1 MSSDSPPVANPD
13 SVADGEP
20 VIRARDLGKIYQL
33 YDKPADRLKQA
44 FLWGRKQFY
53 REFWAVRGVSFDV
66 QRGEVMGLIGRNGS
80 GKSTLLQLV
89 CGILQPS
96 AGSVEIRGRAAAL
109 LELGSGFNPDF
120 TGRENVYLNASIL
133 GLTRREIDERF
144 DRIVRF
150 AEIGEFLDQPVKTYS
165 SGMVVRL
172 AFAIAVH
179 VDADVLVVD
188 EALSVG
194 DAPFQFKC
202 LHHLEELLSRGVTI
216 LLVSHDVQLV
226 KSYCTRAIYL
236 KNNAIA
242 YQGDCETATELYMQD
257 MRKEKDRMLADA
269 AGSAPTPAPILS
281 PASGRGEILSVEIG
295 AGSEQ
300 RASFREGERVW
311 VDVTARLS
319 RDLHRPR
326 LTLIVRDIK
335 GYRLFGLHNQ
345 HCQIELSPD
354 ASGLIRGRFWFT
366 CNLSDGD
373 YSVVVRLED
382 CLTDSLRVIVD
393 KRLNARTF
401 KVLADQQR
409 FLGVVDLEGKFEV
422 GRIDEK

>member
-1 MSSDSPPVANPD
+1 MSSDPPRPLT

-33 YDKPADRLKQA
+33 YDRPADRLKQA
-44 FLWGRKQFY
+44 FLWGRKQYY
-53 REFWAVRGVSFDV
+53 REFWAVRDASFDV

-133 GLTRREIDERF
+133 GLTRRQVDERF
-144 DRIVRF
+144 EKIIHF

-236 KNNAIA
+236 KNNAIE

-257 MRKEKDRMLADA
+257 MRKEKDRLLADA
-269 AGSAPTPAPILS
+269 AASEPTPAPAPS
-281 PASGRGEILSVEIG
+281 QASEKGEIVSVEIG
-295 AGSEQ
+295 AGAE
-300 RASFREGERVW
+300 RRGNFREGERVW

-319 RDLHRPR
+319 PAVQRPR

-335 GYRLFGLHNQ
+335 GYRLFGLHNH
-345 HCQIELSPD
+345 HCQIELSPNS
-354 ASGLIRGRFWFT
+354 AGMVRGRFFFT

-382 CLTDSLRVIVD
+382 CLTDSLRVIID
-393 KRLNARTF
+393 KRLCSRTF
-401 KVLADQQR
+401 KVVAQTPR
-409 FLGVVDLEGKFEV
+409 FLGVIDLDGKFEL
-422 GRIDEK
+422 GRS